1 MYSKSVSFITA
12 LFLYVSLY
20 AQTSAENM
28 LENVLSSVVSVG
40 VFKAEGTNQILGFRG
55 NNDLAYQ
62 RMLDMSDAYSKGS
75 GYVIEVNGKKY
86 VCTNAHVVQSAKTEA
101 GSIYIFSINQTK
113 YEVKLKGGDSFYDY
127 AILEFVTPPGS
138 EITAVKYT
146 NQEPKVGAKVFAI
159 GNPLAEYPY
168 TVSDGIVSAKNRV
181 RDGVTGK
188 YGFIQSTATIIWG
201 NSGGPLINEAGE
213 VVGMNSQIAF
223 GPEER
228 GSLWQPQINFALDAA
243 VCKRLTDDIINNN
256 GRIRRAYFGLE
267 ISQNYKAEMD
277 YMTMKTVIKKQDEKP
292 VISAAFS
299 GGPASSL
306 SNKVG
311 YAVTKVNDTEVRNM
325 EEVLGEFEKIKPNTR
340 VTLSLAKDGKTENA
354 SFTATELKPEMMNDL
369 ATKMIEQDGNY
380 KLVAGNS
387 GEVMISFKPTYT
399 NTTNNGNRYDQNR
412 RPDRSEREGSGGSA
426 NTTQQV
432 KVMGVGYVDQ
442 NGSDV
447 WRVNSLTD
455 LGAGIR
461 FYGLAGV
468 YDLVVKDPI
477 GSGQPQ
483 SARVYI
489 SGDKNVLKRTLWY

>member
-1 MYSKSVSFITA
+1 MYSKTFSTIAA
-12 LFLYVSLY
+12 LIICTGLF

-101 GSIYIFSINQTK
+101 GAIYIFSINQTK

-277 YMTMKTVIKKQDEKP
+277 YMTMKTVIKRQDEKP
-292 VISAAFS
+292 VISAAFA
-299 GGPASSL
+299 GGPASLL

-311 YAVTKVNDTEVRNM
+311 HAITKVNDTEVRNM
-325 EEVLGEFEKIKPNTR
+325 EEVLGEFEKIKPNSR
-340 VTLSLAKDGKTENA
+340 VTISVVKDGKTDNV

-380 KLVAGNS
+380 KLVPGSN

-399 NTTNNGNRYDQNR
+399 NTNNNGNRYDQNR
-412 RPDRSEREGSGGSA
+412 RPDRSERDGSGSSS

-468 YDLVVKDPI
+468 YDLVVKDPL